1 MNPFGIDC
9 QSVVALCCRVGVRSV
24 RMTSEEMVMA
34 DWNVFPLGGV
44 MKESGA
50 KCKSFT
56 GLKPQAYASDS
67 GFLSC
72 SWRSPGEVAVGWGGG
87 SSKEEPS
94 CWRLGPAVP
103 LAQVA
108 QAKDRTSLQLLGY
121 GRLHPNAEPLGR
133 KRTPPPCHV
142 CIESLSPSTAR
153 NTFRKGRVEGLVV
166 MGGWV
171 GWGISNG
178 PPTTQSAS
186 ENRRPLP
193 WGRLAGLGQPSG

>member
-1 MNPFGIDC
+1 M
-9 QSVVALCCRVGVRSV
+9 
-24 RMTSEEMVMA
+24 
-34 DWNVFPLGGV
+34 
-44 MKESGA
+44 
-50 KCKSFT
+50 
-56 GLKPQAYASDS
+56 
-67 GFLSC
+67 
-72 SWRSPGEVAVGWGGG
+72 GWGGG

-133 KRTPPPCHV
+133 KRTPPPCPV

-166 MGGWV
+166 MGGWGGGSATASQQHSRPQRIGGPSLGAAWPDLVSPV
-171 GWGISNG
+171 GSKEIVRMGQRGLAAQGVPCRSDWAI
-178 PPTTQSAS
+178 AS
-186 ENRRPLP
+186 TSSSC
-193 WGRLAGLGQPSG
+193 A